1 MINGKQCTI
10 VWHVDNIKISHVDSK
25 AVTSVIDQLQDAFG
39 TETPITVKRG
49 KFHDYLGMTL
59 DFSSP
64 GKVRVTMIDYIK
76 NMLADLPSDM
86 DGAAATAAPTHL
98 FEVNITDPIMLD
110 EDNAT
115 LFHHNVAKLLFLCK
129 RACPDIQTM

>member
-1 MINGKQCTI
+1 
-10 VWHVDNIKISHVDSK
+10 
-25 AVTSVIDQLQDAFG
+25 
-39 TETPITVKRG
+39 
-49 KFHDYLGMTL
+49 MTL

-76 NMLADLPSDM
+76 KMLANLPSDM
-86 DGAAATAAPTHL
+86 DGVAATAAPTHL

-115 LFHHNVAKLLFLCK
+115 LFHHHNVAKLLFLCK
-129 RACPDIQTM
+129 RPQLWLS

>member
-1 MINGKQCTI
+1 
-10 VWHVDNIKISHVDSK
+10 
-25 AVTSVIDQLQDAFG
+25 
-39 TETPITVKRG
+39 
-49 KFHDYLGMTL
+49 
-59 DFSSP
+59 
-64 GKVRVTMIDYIK
+64 MIDYIK

-129 RACPDIQTM
+129 RARPDIQTAVSFLCTRVKGPDQDDYKKLTRLVKYLRATLEMPFTLEADKLNILKWVDASYAVHLDMKKSYRRCPISWK

>member
-1 MINGKQCTI
+1 
-10 VWHVDNIKISHVDSK
+10 
-25 AVTSVIDQLQDAFG
+25 
-39 TETPITVKRG
+39 
-49 KFHDYLGMTL
+49 
-59 DFSSP
+59 
-64 GKVRVTMIDYIK
+64 MIDYIK

-115 LFHHNVAKLLFLCK
+115 LFHHNVAKILFCAKALIPKYRPQFHFCVHE
-129 RACPDIQTM
+129 